1 MTSVTIPNSV
11 TTISARAFSGCSGL
25 PSVTIP
31 NSVTTIDVGVFYGCS
46 GLTSITIPNSVTSI
60 GASAFNDCYGL
71 TSVTIPNS
79 VTSIGGSA
87 FYGCTS
93 LTSITIPNS
102 VTYIYQSTFNGCSG
116 LTSVII
122 PNGVTTIGLSA
133 FSGCSSLTSV
143 TIPNSVTSIEYNA
156 FENCSGLTSVIIPN
170 SVRSI
175 GFKAFSN
182 CSSLTSVIIPNSV
195 TVISRNSFEGCSGLT
210 SINIP
215 NSVTIIGD
223 YAFYS
228 CSVLTSVT
236 VEAKTPITISDNV
249 FSNRANATLY
259 VPAGSKA
266 AYEAA
271 DYWKEFGTILE
282 SIEGSTFTAQTTEG
296 WDMVFTI
303 LDEDAKTCQVG
314 YLDGSQDKVAVD
326 KGRVEG
332 SLTIPESV
340 NDYTV
345 VKIGKHAFNNVYR
358 MTSVTIPNT
367 VTSIDE
373 YAFRDCRGL
382 TSITIPNSVTS
393 IGNHAFSYC
402 SGLTSITIPNSVTS
416 IGQYAFHACNGLT
429 SVTIPQNVTSIGH
442 GVFASCPNLTSLSVE
457 AGNTKYDSRNNCNA
471 IIETETN
478 TLIFGTNNTI
488 IPNSVT
494 AIGKLAFNGCSNIT
508 SITIPNSVTTIEDG
522 AFSWCSGLTSIII
535 PSSVTFIGQDA
546 FMGCYGLTSL
556 SVEAANTKYDSR
568 NNCNAIIE
576 TETNKLV
583 SGTINTVIPNS
594 VTVIGNNAFY
604 NLWGLTSIT
613 IPNSVTSIEDDAFNL
628 CGGMTSITIPNS
640 VTSIG
645 NGAFQ
650 NCSRL
655 TSVTVEAKTPIT
667 ISDNVF
673 TNRANATLYV
683 PEGSKAAYE
692 AADYWKDFKDIKS
705 EPDPVH
711 IRTEVIDGIYYNLY
725 SDYTAEV
732 TKTPDDSPKYSGAI
746 TIPTS
751 VMYNTA
757 AYSVTSI
764 GDEAFD
770 NCRSLTSVTIPNSV
784 TSIGNSA
791 FADCNGLTSITIP
804 NSVTSIG
811 IYAFLDCTSLTSITI
826 PNRVTTLSR
835 AAFTNCISLTSVTIP
850 NSVLSIGGDVFRDC
864 SGLTS
869 IIIPNSVTTI
879 GSRAFAGCS
888 GLTSL
893 SVEDGNTKYDSRN
906 NCNAIIETETN
917 RLVFGTNITIIPNSV
932 TAIGSEAFFDCRGL
946 TSITIPNSVTTIEN
960 DAFYQCFSLTS
971 VTVEAKTPITISDNT
986 FSTRTNA
993 TLYVP
998 AGSKS
1003 AYEAVY
1009 YWRDFKEI
1017 IEMNDNPVSEYTDEQ
1032 GVKYTLNADG
1042 KTYSVSG
1049 YTDACTGDV
1058 TIPSSVNGCSVT
1070 SIGDYAFDNCF
1081 GLASITI
1088 PNSVTSIGF
1097 GAFIDCSGLTSITIP
1112 NSVFVIADRAFYYC
1126 TSLTSVTI
1134 PNSVTSIGNSVFSA
1148 CTALSSMVVD
1158 SGNPSYDSRNNCNA
1172 LIETSSNT
1180 LIAGCMNTTIP
1191 NSVTSIGGDALY
1203 KCSGLTHITIPNSV
1217 TSIGDHAF
1225 YGCSGL
1231 TSITIPNSVT
1241 RIGFD
1246 AFSDCSGLISV
1257 AVESGNTVYDS
1268 RNDCDAIIETAS
1280 NTLIK
1285 GCKNTIIPNNVTNI
1299 GNNAFASCSDLTSIV
1314 IPNSVTTIGGD
1325 AFASCSS
1332 LASIIIPNSVTN
1344 IGEQAFRKCHG
1355 LTSIT
1360 VESGNTIYDS
1370 RDDCNAIVET
1380 ASNTL
1385 KAGCMNTTIPNS
1397 VTNIGNCAF
1406 WGCSNLTSISIPNSV
1421 TSIGSEA
1428 FEDCLNLNDVYCYA
1442 DNVPNTSS
1450 YAFYNSNIYN
1460 ATLHVPNGSID
1471 TYKAMEPWK
1480 NFKNIVEMAP
1490 DPTITITAKSYSRA
1504 YGEENPA
1511 FDFDVTGGTITGT
1524 PEITCEATTT
1534 SDVGTYDI
1542 IISKGTITNND
1553 VTYVNGTLTITTKT
1567 VESPTITLSQ
1577 TSYIFDGSEKKPTV
1591 TVADGGTTISSDE
1604 YTVSYSNNTNVGT
1617 ATVTITDKDGGNYN
1631 VSGSATF
1638 AITAADGSLTPP
1650 TGKSGLVYTGA
1661 AQDLITAGS
1670 CTTGT
1675 LQYSQDGTN
1684 YGTTIPQ
1691 GTDAKEYTVYYQVK
1705 GDANHKDIA
1714 AKSFIVTI
1722 AKAPLKI
1729 TAKSYTRKQGEA
1741 NPEFGVTYEGFK
1753 NNETDAVLTTK
1764 PTVTCAAT
1772 KDSPAGTYDITVSGA
1787 VAGNYEISYVA
1798 GILTVEAVT
1807 PPAPEPEPEGTTFD
1821 VDTDDSST
1829 KEVKVTFVVNE
1840 DDGSGTP
1847 SVSISDDKDAS
1858 GSVSISETV
1867 THNGVEYKVTEIG
1880 EGAFQNNTGL
1890 TEVSIPASVTS
1901 IGENAF
1907 AGCTNLKSITVYNE
1921 TPINLSVVSARGFT
1935 RTDGSSVFEGVDKET
1950 CILYVPEGSVDAYKA
1965 APGWKEFKNIL
1976 AIGTTGIYGIV
1987 VSNGEAF
1994 DVFSISGQ
2002 KVKAKATS
2010 LDGLPKGIYIIN
2022 GKKVIKK

>member
-1 MTSVTIPNSV
+1 M
-11 TTISARAFSGCSGL
+11 
-25 PSVTIP
+25 
-31 NSVTTIDVGVFYGCS
+31 
-46 GLTSITIPNSVTSI
+46 
-60 GASAFNDCYGL
+60 SAF
-71 TSVTIPNS
+71 
-79 VTSIGGSA
+79 
-87 FYGCTS
+87 F
-93 LTSITIPNS
+93 
-102 VTYIYQSTFNGCSG
+102 
-116 LTSVII
+116 
-122 PNGVTTIGLSA
+122 
-133 FSGCSSLTSV
+133 GCSSLTSV

-692 AADYWKDFKDIKS
+692 AADYWKDFKYIKS

-869 IIIPNSVTTI
+869 ITIPNSVTTI

-1032 GVKYTLNADG
+1032 GVKYSLNADG

-1049 YTDACTGDV
+1049 YTDACSGDI
-1058 TIPSSVNGCSVT
+1058 TISSSVKGCSVT
-1070 SIGDYAFDNCF
+1070 SIGNNAFENSQGLTSVTIPSSVTSIGDGAFQNCDNLTSIFIHVRTPLSITENVFTNRANATLKVPDGSTVAYKAANYWKEF
-1081 GLASITI
+1081 GTILEGNFSDITVKIGELYYNLVSKVKTAEVTSNANIGYYSGEIVIPQSVTYNGEEYIVTSIGDNAFSGSSDLISITI
-1088 PNSVTSIGF
+1088 PNNVTSIGY
-1097 GAFIDCSGLTSITIP
+1097 GAFGDCIGLTSITIP
-1112 NSVFVIADRAFYYC
+1112 NSVISLSGFSGC
-1126 TSLTSVTI
+1126 SGLTSVTI
-1134 PNSVTSIGNSVFSA
+1134 PNSVTSIGNIAFRNCSGLTSV
-1148 CTALSSMVVD
+1148 
-1158 SGNPSYDSRNNCNA
+1158 
-1172 LIETSSNT
+1172 
-1180 LIAGCMNTTIP
+1180 TIP
-1191 NSVTSIGGDALY
+1191 NSVTSIGESAFSGCSSLTSVTIPNSVTTIGNNAFSN
-1203 KCSGLTHITIPNSV
+1203 CSGLTSVTIPNSVTFIGDWTFSFCSGLTSVTIPNCVTSIGESVFTDCGSLSSLTIPNSV
-1217 TSIGDHAF
+1217 TSIGFSAF
-1225 YGCSGL
+1225 YNCSSL
-1231 TSITIPNSVT
+1231 TSLTIPNSVT
-1241 RIGFD
+1241 SID
-1246 AFSDCSGLISV
+1246 WYAFQNCSGLTS
-1257 AVESGNTVYDS
+1257 
-1268 RNDCDAIIETAS
+1268 
-1280 NTLIK
+1280 
-1285 GCKNTIIPNNVTNI
+1285 
-1299 GNNAFASCSDLTSIV
+1299 LT
-1314 IPNSVTTIGGD
+1314 
-1325 AFASCSS
+1325 
-1332 LASIIIPNSVTN
+1332 
-1344 IGEQAFRKCHG
+1344 
-1355 LTSIT
+1355 
-1360 VESGNTIYDS
+1360 
-1370 RDDCNAIVET
+1370 
-1380 ASNTL
+1380 
-1385 KAGCMNTTIPNS
+1385 
-1397 VTNIGNCAF
+1397 
-1406 WGCSNLTSISIPNSV
+1406 IPNSV
-1421 TSIGSEA
+1421 TSIGRWAFMGCSGLISITIGSGVTSIEEKAFSKCSE
-1428 FEDCLNLNDVYCYA
+1428 LTDVYCYA
-1442 DNVPNTSS
+1442 EQPSDYPYGLYTKTD
-1450 YAFYNSNIYN
+1450 AFEDSNIEN
-1460 ATLHVPNGSID
+1460 VTLHVPKGSLD
-1471 TYKAMEPWK
+1471 AYKTVSPWK
-1480 NFKNIVEMAP
+1480 NFKSIVKIDLPKYLLTYIVDGEEYKIIEIEEGESITPEAE
-1490 DPTITITAKSYSRA
+1490 PTKEHYTFSGWSEIPETMPAQDITVTGTFSLNKHKLIYKVDGADYKSYDVE
-1504 YGEENPA
+1504 YGA
-1511 FDFDVTGGTITGT
+1511 AIT
-1524 PEITCEATTT
+1524 PEPAPTKEHYTFSGWSEVPETMP
-1534 SDVGTYDI
+1534 D
-1542 IISKGTITNND
+1542 ND
-1553 VTYVNGTLTITTKT
+1553 VTVTGTLSADKFKLIYKVDGADYKSFDVEYGSSIAPEATPTKEGYTFSGWSEIPETMPAKDVTVTGTFSINKYKLIYKVDGSAYKSYDVEYGATITPEAAPTKEGYTFSGWSDIPKTMPAKDVTVTGTFSANVIEEEEGEFEVTSENT
-1567 VESPTITLSQ
+1567 VEI
-1577 TSYIFDGSEKKPTV
+1577 
-1591 TVADGGTTISSDE
+1591 ISD
-1604 YTVSYSNNTNVGT
+1604 
-1617 ATVTITDKDGGNYN
+1617 DN
-1631 VSGSATF
+1631 VSGA
-1638 AITAADGSLTPP
+1638 
-1650 TGKSGLVYTGA
+1650 
-1661 AQDLITAGS
+1661 
-1670 CTTGT
+1670 
-1675 LQYSQDGTN
+1675 YS
-1684 YGTTIPQ
+1684 IP
-1691 GTDAKEYTVYYQVK
+1691 E
-1705 GDANHKDIA
+1705 
-1714 AKSFIVTI
+1714 
-1722 AKAPLKI
+1722 
-1729 TAKSYTRKQGEA
+1729 
-1741 NPEFGVTYEGFK
+1741 
-1753 NNETDAVLTTK
+1753 
-1764 PTVTCAAT
+1764 
-1772 KDSPAGTYDITVSGA
+1772 
-1787 VAGNYEISYVA
+1787 
-1798 GILTVEAVT
+1798 
-1807 PPAPEPEPEGTTFD
+1807 
-1821 VDTDDSST
+1821 
-1829 KEVKVTFVVNE
+1829 
-1840 DDGSGTP
+1840 
-1847 SVSISDDKDAS
+1847 SIS
-1858 GSVSISETV
+1858 
-1867 THNGVEYKVTEIG
+1867 HNGVSY
-1880 EGAFQNNTGL
+1880 
-1890 TEVSIPASVTS
+1890 SVTS
-1901 IGENAF
+1901 IGDGAF
-1907 AGCTNLKSITVYNE
+1907 MGNTNLTDITIPSSITSIGSGAFSGCSNLKTITVNIE
-1921 TPINLSVVSARGFT
+1921 KPISITTAAGVRGGT
-1935 RTDGSSVFEGVDKET
+1935 RSTSSVFEGVDLTT

-2022 GKKVIKK
+2022 GKKVIKQ